1 MPGIDKYLAEGEK
14 LVFESRF
21 GFARLMAEI
30 IIFVIVSF
38 IGVAFGPAIV
48 LAWLGFFFW
57 VIADRKSSKV
67 YVTNKRLIRK
77 KGAGSHNFVELR
89 LDKVESIKNGPMG
102 LRVIGAGATVIKL
115 PGLLSNVT
123 ALRKALAA
131 Q

>member
-1 MPGIDKYLAEGEK
+1 MAGIDKYLAEGEK

-21 GFARLMAEI
+21 GFARLMAEL

-48 LAWLGFFFW
+48 LVWLGLIFW
-57 VIADRKSSKV
+57 VITDRKSSKV

-77 KGAGSHNFVELR
+77 KGAGSHSFEELR

-102 LRVIGAGATVIKL
+102 LRVIGTGATVIKL
-115 PGLLSNVT
+115 PGLLSNISE
-123 ALRKALAA
+123 LRKVLVM
-131 Q
+131 